1 MVLDP
6 FSALGLAGNIVQ
18 FVQFGSDVFGKSRE
32 IAKAA
37 SGASLENEELG
48 SAVQRLEKICLGLQ
62 RSQSQR
68 PGVTSTSSDTD
79 SLQELAESCRTAG
92 EEILR
97 ALLRFKAEGSNKKW
111 QSFGKALKTVWKKS
125 EIQAMEKR
133 LGSYRDQLM
142 SHLSAL
148 QE

>member
-6 FSALGLAGNIVQ
+6 FSALGIAGNIVQ
-18 FVQFGSDVFGKSRE
+18 FIHLGSEVLGRTRE
-32 IAKAA
+32 ISRAA

-48 SAVQRLEKICLGLQ
+48 SAVQRLQKICLGLQ

-68 PGVTSTSSDTD
+68 SGAKSTLSDID

-92 EEILR
+92 EEILC
-97 ALLRFKAEGSNKKW
+97 ALLRFKVQDSNKKW

-142 SHLSAL
+142 SHLLAL

>member
-6 FSALGLAGNIVQ
+6 FSALGLAGNIAQ
-18 FVQFGSDVFGKSRE
+18 FIQFGSDVFSKSRE
-32 IAKAA
+32 IAKAT

-48 SAVQRLEKICLGLQ
+48 SAVQRLQKICLGLQ

-68 PGVTSTSSDTD
+68 PGVTPTSSDAD
-79 SLQELAESCRTAG
+79 SLQVLAESCRTAG
-92 EEILR
+92 EEILCS
-97 ALLRFKAEGSNKKW
+97 LRKFTVQDSNKKW
-111 QSFGKALKTVWKKS
+111 QSFQKALKTVWKKS

-133 LGSYRDQLM
+133 LASYRDQLM
-142 SHLSAL
+142 SHLLAL

>member
-18 FVQFGSDVFGKSRE
+18 FIQFGSDVFSKSRE
-32 IAKAA
+32 ISKAA

-48 SAVQRLEKICLGLQ
+48 SAAQRLQKICLGLQ

-92 EEILR
+92 EEILC
-97 ALLRFKAEGSNKKW
+97 ALLHFEVQEPNKKW
-111 QSFGKALKTVWKKS
+111 QSLGKALKTVWKKS

-142 SHLSAL
+142 SHLLAL
-148 QE
+148 QK